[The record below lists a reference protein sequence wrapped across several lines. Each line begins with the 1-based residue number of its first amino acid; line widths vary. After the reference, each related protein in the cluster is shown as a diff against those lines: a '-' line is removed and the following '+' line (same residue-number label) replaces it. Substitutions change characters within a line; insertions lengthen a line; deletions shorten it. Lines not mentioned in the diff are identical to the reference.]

1 MNSIIYKAILTLRV
15 QLLPC
20 LFLLLLLSSCRRS
33 ESIKESSDEL
43 LQTANFRLR
52 DTPQEVV
59 HWQYQYVNRPFP
71 LPSYRTPQGDPLPG
85 WGRRVVTT
93 RRFFTDQSAR
103 IYFRIRD
110 LRQNRIFSST
120 IPAAAEAMRIWPV
133 GSILVLE
140 TFSGKTDLLE
150 NATPTAIDCIRKFR
164 PDLAKFPVNSLFAG
178 EWCYQRFSVE
188 GEVSAM
194 PAGASACHNCHNTAF
209 NLTGDFV
216 FTVYPKDAHNNGSSQ

>member
-1 MNSIIYKAILTLRV
+1 MNSIIYKAILTLRLK
-15 QLLPC
+15 LLPC

-43 LQTANFRLR
+43 LQIANFRLR

-59 HWQYQYVNRPFP
+59 HWQYQYLNRPFP

-110 LRQNRIFSST
+110 LRHSRIFSST
-120 IPAAAEAMRIWPV
+120 SPAAVGPMRIWPV
-133 GSILVLE
+133 GSILILE
-140 TFSGKTDLLE
+140 TFTGKTDFVK
-150 NATPTAIDCIRKFR
+150 NAKPTAIDCIRKFR
-164 PDLAKFPVNSLFAG
+164 PDPTNFPLNSLLAG

-188 GEVSAM
+188 GTVSPM

-209 NLTGDFV
+209 NLTGDLV
-216 FTVYPKDAHNNGSSQ
+216 FNVFPMDAHKNGSSQ